1 MPRRAQ
7 TIVHLVWITDVLPN
21 DIAGPIGALVEEG
34 ARVMK
39 QALERVGAT
48 VLGTVMNN
56 RVTMRHAFRPGFGRR
71 PVSCGVKEDA

>member
-1 MPRRAQ
+1 VPRRAQ

-39 QALERVGAT
+39 QALERVA
-48 VLGTVMNN
+48 V
-56 RVTMRHAFRPGFGRR
+56 
-71 PVSCGVKEDA
+71 